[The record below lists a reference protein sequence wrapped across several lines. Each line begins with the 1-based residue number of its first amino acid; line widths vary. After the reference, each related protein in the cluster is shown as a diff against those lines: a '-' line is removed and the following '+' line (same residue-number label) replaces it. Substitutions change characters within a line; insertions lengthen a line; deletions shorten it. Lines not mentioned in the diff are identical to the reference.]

1 MRGVTLRILIVLSI
15 LLSISF
21 PANSQITR
29 LNENEIRVRAQLMDA
44 RVATVLGKTRLALLG
59 LGKLLSR
66 TIQTDE
72 QLHEILKETT
82 SEVGH
87 IRAML
92 FLNKDGVIVADSS
105 RENPIAVDLSER
117 KYFKDAKAGNYRG
130 LRVGK
135 VLEGQTSGFPFIPL
149 TVPVWSGDNFIGLI
163 AAVLTPEELLLIDQR
178 TRCELCVSVVSKD
191 DGTMLNKFPNVSGL
205 EGFIKSFSNDHRA
218 ASGYAIINT
227 GDLDAKVSWITNE
240 LFPVKSIFLEFIQ
253 K

>member
-1 MRGVTLRILIVLSI
+1 MRALIVLFVFFS
-15 LLSISF
+15 LSL
-21 PANSQITR
+21 PASSQITR
-29 LNENEIRVRAQLMDA
+29 LGENEIRVRAQLMDA
-44 RVATVLGKTRLALLG
+44 RVATVLGKTRVALLG

-72 QLHEILKETT
+72 ELHKILKDTT

-92 FLNKDGVIVADSS
+92 FLNSEGVIVADSS
-105 RENPIAVDLSER
+105 REEPIAVNLSER
-117 KYFKDAKAGNYRG
+117 KYFRDAKEGKYRG
-130 LRVGK
+130 LRVGE

-191 DGTMLNKFPNVSGL
+191 DGTMLNKFPNVGGL
-205 EGFIKSFSNDHRA
+205 ESFIKSFANDHRA

-227 GDLDAKVSWITNE
+227 GDLDAKVAWITNE
-240 LFPVKSIFLEFIQ
+240 FFPVKSIFLEFIQ
-253 K
+253 R